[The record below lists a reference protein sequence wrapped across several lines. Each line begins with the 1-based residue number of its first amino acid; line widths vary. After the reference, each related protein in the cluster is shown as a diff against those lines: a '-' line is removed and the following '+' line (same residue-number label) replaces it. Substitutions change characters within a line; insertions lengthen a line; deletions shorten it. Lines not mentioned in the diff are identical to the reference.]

1 MIIIIATNKMIYHAL
16 FESEAKRFMQI
27 SELPIA
33 SNLARSRCYYWSF
46 TEDHEKYKDLYRLGH
61 LI

>member
-33 SNLARSRCYYWSF
+33 SNLARSRCYY
-46 TEDHEKYKDLYRLGH
+46 
-61 LI
+61 